1 MDGLGRVS
9 RTAPLVAASTM
20 DAKVLTAD
28 MANRMMVWAAI
39 GRPNQREWLPG
50 GRHNYVNNDG
60 LYPSGYYLLEAGAAL
75 RGLEPGPLVVAAL
88 LCAVVAVLWAV
99 RSADL
104 LAAAGRPVGVLPL
117 VPMTTFANTI
127 NNLTPGSAG
136 EIVRMYLLR
145 AHHGVDYATSGA
157 VVLVERIGAFGY
169 LATSALLAWLAWLAH
184 SLETSTELTNI
195 MQGVDSATSLLI
207 VLGGGAFYLST
218 FEGRWRRDRAM
229 KGLHELRSIIHVI
242 DMHQLTKDPSAFGA
256 PRTSSSPDRSM
267 TPHQLL
273 RYLGYCSELLSLA
286 SKVAALYADKLHD
299 PAIVEAVGDIERLT
313 SNLSKKIWQKI
324 ELVQERMPARPAVDA
339 LAPKIS

>member
-1 MDGLGRVS
+1 LRLFVGL
-9 RTAPLVAASTM
+9 
-20 DAKVLTAD
+20 
-28 MANRMMVWAAI
+28 I
-39 GRPNQREWLPG
+39 
-50 GRHNYVNNDG
+50 
-60 LYPSGYYLLEAGAAL
+60 
-75 RGLEPGPLVVAAL
+75 
-88 LCAVVAVLWAV
+88 
-99 RSADL
+99 L
-104 LAAAGRPVGVLPL
+104 LAGV
-117 VPMTTFANTI
+117 
-127 NNLTPGSAG
+127 
-136 EIVRMYLLR
+136 
-145 AHHGVDYATSGA
+145 
-157 VVLVERIGAFGY
+157 
-169 LATSALLAWLAWLAH
+169 ALLAWVGWLAH
-184 SLETSTELTNI
+184 SLETSTELTNV

-313 SNLSKKIWQKI
+313 SNLSQKIWQKI
-324 ELVQERMPARPAVDA
+324 ELIQERMPTRPASDA
-339 LAPKIS
+339 LGPRADA